1 VEFFIDLRG
10 IAMRKNTLNL
20 TNIKFSNDIKKIF
33 MLSWPVMVSMILQSF
48 MGTVDTYFIAK
59 LGTSEAAAAGLSNS
73 ASAVIFVMSTLV
85 SAGTVA
91 LVSRSYGEGNM
102 DAVKKISGES
112 FLLSAIFGIIL
123 SVICYLNTANIISSA
138 FHPDAAVSVLAEK
151 YLSIIFIGTIF
162 VFLNSALRTI
172 LQSLGDTLTPLIVF
186 GVANI
191 INAILAPFF
200 MFTLNLGIKG
210 AALATVLSMVFSCI
224 SIIIVIVKKLYNS
237 SIKQFIS
244 STKLEFENSIRILK
258 IGGWACLQQVARPI
272 TGMLMFK
279 LVYEVGGS
287 EGTAAFGIG
296 GQLFNYTFIFLIGL
310 STAISIMVGQSLGRG
325 DVDGCD
331 KIIKEGLKLAVFNMV
346 LFSIPYLIF
355 PEAIMRLFI
364 NEQLVINNGAQYLRI
379 VYIGLIFIVPT
390 IIYGGVFQGAGDT
403 FPPMISSIIANV
415 VLKLPI
421 AYILARIFNMGTNGV
436 WIAISLSVVIEA
448 AIILVY
454 FKTNRWKEKVI

>member
-1 VEFFIDLRG
+1 MG
-10 IAMRKNTLNL
+10 KNALNL

-138 FHPDAAVSVLAEK
+138 FHPDAVVSVLAGK

-172 LQSLGDTLTPLIVF
+172 IQSLGDTLTPLIVF
-186 GVANI
+186 GIANI

-210 AALATVLSMVFSCI
+210 AALATVISMIFSCI

-244 STKLEFENSIRILK
+244 STKLEVENSIRILK

-279 LVYEVGGS
+279 LVYEVGGP

-331 KIIKEGLKLAVFNMV
+331 KIIKEGIKLAAFNMI

-364 NEQLVINNGAQYLRI
+364 NDQLVINNGARYLRI
-379 VYIGLIFIVPT
+379 VYIGLVFIVPT
-390 IIYGGVFQGAGDT
+390 IIYGGVFQGSGDT

-421 AYILARIFNMGTNGV
+421 AYILAKIFNMGTNGV

>member
-1 VEFFIDLRG
+1 MDNNNL
-10 IAMRKNTLNL
+10 NNL
-20 TNIKFSNDIKKIF
+20 TNKKFSEDIKKIF
-33 MLSWPVMVSMILQSF
+33 MLSWPVMIGMILQSLL
-48 MGTVDTYFIAK
+48 GTVDTYFISK

-102 DAVKKISGES
+102 DAVKKFSGES
-112 FLLSAIFGIIL
+112 FLLSAIFGTIL
-123 SVICYLNTANIISSA
+123 SIICYLNTANIINMVFKPEPTVA
-138 FHPDAAVSVLAEK
+138 VLAEQ
-151 YLSIIFIGTIF
+151 YLSVIFLGTIF

-172 LQSLGDTLTPLIVF
+172 LQSLGDTLTPLKVF

-191 INAILAPFF
+191 INAILDPFF

-210 AALATVLSMVFSCI
+210 AAIATVISMVFSCI
-224 SIIIVIVKKLYNS
+224 VINIIIIKKLYNS
-237 SIKQFIS
+237 SIRQFIL
-244 STKLEFENSIRILK
+244 STKLDFINSVRILK
-258 IGGWACLQQVARPI
+258 IGVWACLQQVARPI
-272 TGMLMFK
+272 TGMLMFS
-279 LVYEVGGS
+279 LIYVVGGR
-287 EGTAAFGIG
+287 EATAAFGIG

-331 KIIKEGLKLAVFNMV
+331 RIIKEGLKLASFNMI
-346 LFSIPYLIF
+346 LFSIPYLVF
-355 PEAIMRLFI
+355 PEAIMKLFI
-364 NEQLVINNGAQYLRI
+364 NDQLVITSGAQYLRI
-379 VYIGLIFIVPT
+379 VYIGLVFVVPT
-390 IIYGGVFQGAGDT
+390 IIYGGVFQGSGDT

-421 AYILARIFNMGTNGV
+421 AYILAKMFNMGANGV

-448 AIILVY
+448 VIIIVY